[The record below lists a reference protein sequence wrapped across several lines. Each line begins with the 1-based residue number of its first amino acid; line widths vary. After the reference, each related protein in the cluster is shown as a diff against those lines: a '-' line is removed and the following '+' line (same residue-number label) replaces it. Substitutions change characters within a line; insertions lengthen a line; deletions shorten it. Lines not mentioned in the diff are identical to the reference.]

1 MEIMNNPVCL
11 GLSNLDI
18 SKISIYEYWYKY
30 LKLKYG
36 NNVKIYFMDTGSFR
50 VHVEKKDVY
59 ANLATGK
66 NKKGIKLI
74 KGKLGEKY

>member
-36 NNVKIYFMDTGSFR
+36 NNVKIYFMDTDSFR
-50 VHVEKKDVY
+50 VHVEKKRCLCKPC
-59 ANLATGK
+59 NR
-66 NKKGIKLI
+66 KKQKRN
-74 KGKLGEKY
+74 

>member
-18 SKISIYEYWYKY
+18 SKISIYEHWYKY

-36 NNVKIYFMDTGSFR
+36 NNVKIYFMDTDSFR
-50 VHVEKKDVY
+50 VYVEKKDVY
-59 ANLATGK
+59 TNLATGK

>member
-36 NNVKIYFMDTGSFR
+36 NNVKIYFMDTDSFR
-50 VHVEKKDVY
+50 VNVEKKMFMQT
-59 ANLATGK
+59 LQQEKT
-66 NKKGIKLI
+66 KKELN
-74 KGKLGEKY
+74 